1 MMRVLLPVL
10 LLGQG
15 SDAMRNPTKPPRI
28 PPKDPPKA
36 SLEDPEAAM
45 RPRRLQAHS
54 FKNKAELEAAVW
66 EWLDDANKAKGK
78 HGHISTWDVSAV
90 TDMSSLFSYEGNFND
105 DISKWI
111 TSSVTSMW
119 RMFSY
124 TESFNQD
131 ISKWDTARVTD
142 MRSMFYK
149 ADAFDQ
155 DLGWCISSSVQ
166 SVDFAHE
173 AACELTNC
181 GVTFTFDSSTCPSSF
196 KNKAELQAASWA
208 KSTD

>member
-54 FKNKAELEAAVW
+54 FKDRTELKAALE
-66 EWLDDANKAKGK
+66 EWLGGSEATAEGK
-78 HGHISTWDVSAV
+78 YGHISTWDVSAV
-90 TDMSSLFSYEGNFND
+90 MDMSSLFSLEGKFND

-111 TSSVTSMW
+111 T
-119 RMFSY
+119 
-124 TESFNQD
+124 
-131 ISKWDTARVTD
+131 
-142 MRSMFYK
+142 
-149 ADAFDQ
+149 
-155 DLGWCISSSVQ
+155 
-166 SVDFAHE
+166 
-173 AACELTNC
+173 
-181 GVTFTFDSSTCPSSF
+181 
-196 KNKAELQAASWA
+196 
-208 KSTD
+208 